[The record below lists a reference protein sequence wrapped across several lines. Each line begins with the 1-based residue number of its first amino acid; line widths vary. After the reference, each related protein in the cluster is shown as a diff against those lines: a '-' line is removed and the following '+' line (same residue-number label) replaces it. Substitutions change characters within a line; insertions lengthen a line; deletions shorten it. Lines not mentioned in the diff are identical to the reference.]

1 MFVFT
6 RFARGG
12 GSLAHHRVKS
22 ITLFFSH
29 NLTGRQFLIQQGAL
43 ARYQQLLL
51 VTGASCW
58 YRRFLDW
65 RIEIRVRP
73 LLARGL
79 GARRG
84 GCREVTGAFP
94 VLHPRIP

>member
-1 MFVFT
+1 VFVFT

-51 VTGASCW
+51 VTGASRW
-58 YRRFLDW
+58 
-65 RIEIRVRP
+65 
-73 LLARGL
+73 L
-79 GARRG
+79 GAVGWVMLSENSLRMLWPHQHVRTIQL
-84 GCREVTGAFP
+84 RE
-94 VLHPRIP
+94 RK